1 MKVTYLSFERVSS
14 RLVASLVPRE
24 VPPELI
30 SDVEIFGV
38 SETIVWR
45 RGRISNT
52 TPHRRVF
59 SANRCHFRR
68 SDLQH
73 IALIV
78 H

>member
-38 SETIVWR
+38 SETY
-45 RGRISNT
+45 
-52 TPHRRVF
+52 RVAQGPYQQYDPSPPRFF
-59 SANRCHFRR
+59 SEPV
-68 SDLQH
+68 SLQ
-73 IALIV
+73 A
-78 H
+78 